1 MQSSECYYSFDV
13 LLGTMERI
21 DELYVMLDE
30 LEENLADLLG
40 DISEVIEGQQ

>member
-1 MQSSECYYSFDV
+1 MQSSECYCFFDV

-30 LEENLADLLG
+30 FEENLTDLLG